1 MAGHGETPR
10 EPATLLSCPP
20 ENTDAERRDVRK
32 LAGIC
37 GGGLLGHERRS
48 CHTSPV
54 TASAGEPPRHWLSR
68 LRIDTSP
75 LRTSR
80 DFRIIFAS
88 GLVTYLGSMITY
100 VALPFQVAELTGS
113 FIAVGLIGLAEL
125 VPLVAFGLYGG
136 ALADSV
142 DRKWM
147 VVATE
152 CASGLLVAVLLLN
165 SLLPSPQIWVLYLV
179 AMLLAAVDGLQ
190 RPSLEA
196 IIPRVVAHEQMSA
209 AAALN
214 SLRWQLGT
222 ILGPAIG
229 GLILSAGG
237 TAAAYGVDVT
247 TFVVSLVLLV
257 RLRSIRA
264 SGDASERVS
273 LRHIT
278 DGMRYAWSRKD
289 LLGTYAIDLIA
300 MAFAFPYALFPF
312 LAEDLG
318 GTWTLGL
325 LYSAGAVGSLIVTL
339 TSGWTTS
346 VHRHGRAIVLAAMTW
361 GLGIALVGIS
371 DSLVLVLLF
380 LALAGAADMVSGLFR
395 TTMWNQTIPD
405 EVRGRMAGI
414 ELLSYSIGPLLGQVR
429 SSTAA
434 SLTSLRMS
442 FVSGGILCIVGVG
455 VAAVALPSLWR
466 YDDRTN
472 VDAVRE
478 REARRD
484 RDVDT

>member
-1 MAGHGETPR
+1 
-10 EPATLLSCPP
+10 
-20 ENTDAERRDVRK
+20 
-32 LAGIC
+32 
-37 GGGLLGHERRS
+37 
-48 CHTSPV
+48 
-54 TASAGEPPRHWLSR
+54 
-68 LRIDTSP
+68 
-75 LRTSR
+75 
-80 DFRIIFAS
+80 
-88 GLVTYLGSMITY
+88 
-100 VALPFQVAELTGS
+100 
-113 FIAVGLIGLAEL
+113 
-125 VPLVAFGLYGG
+125 
-136 ALADSV
+136 
-142 DRKWM
+142 
-147 VVATE
+147 
-152 CASGLLVAVLLLN
+152 
-165 SLLPSPQIWVLYLV
+165 V

-196 IIPRVVAHEQMSA
+196 IIPRVVAHDQLPA

-237 TAAAYGVDVT
+237 IAAAYGVDVV
-247 TFVVSLVLLV
+247 TFVVSLALLV

-264 SGDASERVS
+264 SGDGSERVS

-318 GTWTLGL
+318 GAWTLGL

-339 TSGWTTS
+339 TSGWTSS
-346 VHRHGRAIVLAAMTW
+346 VHRHGRAIVVAAMVW
-361 GLGIALVGIS
+361 GLGIALVGVS

-405 EVRGRMAGI
+405 DVRGRMAGI

-455 VAAVALPSLWR
+455 IAAVALPSLWR

-472 VDAVRE
+472 IDAMRE

-484 RDVDT
+484 RDVES